1 MENYVGAVIIIGMC
15 VIVLAI
21 VAFRR
26 RAEFFINFLLRGVIG
41 TLAMYCAN
49 MLLAGSGLAIAVG
62 INPVTILT
70 SSILGFPGVLLLYG
84 INFYKLL

>member
-49 MLLAGSGLAIAVG
+49 MLLAGSGLTVAVG